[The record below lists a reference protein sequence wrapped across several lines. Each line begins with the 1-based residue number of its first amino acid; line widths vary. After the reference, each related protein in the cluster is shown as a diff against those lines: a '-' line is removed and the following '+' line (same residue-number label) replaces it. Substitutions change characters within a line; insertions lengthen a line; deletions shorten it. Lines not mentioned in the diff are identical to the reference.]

1 MSISGAFRQHG
12 ARGLLKDLESKILE
26 FSPSMSSGS
35 VTAGGGSV
43 GASGTLANIICENA
57 LMVSGGVDDNTK
69 CTISVWVYPRNSNTN
84 FNTNHTPHTIFSQLD
99 EDHGDPFASGHSFL
113 RITSGGA
120 VQYRF
125 RNATVS
131 QDSGTITYNQW
142 NHILISHQGNQS
154 GNDTTHLVVNGTR
167 IADSGLTTQMGAGSD
182 QIIDP
187 DNSFNF
193 CMGFTATDDNYTAG
207 TNAYEGAIY
216 QFYLNDEF
224 HDMTQ
229 SANIQKF
236 RTSGGNSLD
245 NRNLSHDDPLVLITD
260 LETFTSGRNDPG
272 TIVRNRV
279 TTSGLSKP

>member
-12 ARGLLKDLESKILE
+12 VRGLLKDLESKILE

-35 VTAGGGSV
+35 VPAGGGSV

-99 EDHGDPFASGHSFL
+99 EDHGDPFESGHSFL

-125 RNATVS
+125 RNAIVS
-131 QDSGTITYNQW
+131 QDSATITYNQW

-154 GNDTTHLVVNGTR
+154 GNDTTHLVVNGTK

-193 CMGFTATDDNYTAG
+193 CMGFTPTTIDYTAG
-207 TNAYEGAIY
+207 TNAYEGAIF

-236 RTSGGNSLD
+236 RSSGGNSLD
-245 NRNLSHDDPLVLITD
+245 NRNLPDDDPLVLITD
-260 LETFTSGRNDPG
+260 LETFTSGRNAPG